1 MSNIICKIDDVSKSF
16 NDLTIIEG
24 ISLTLYKGEA
34 VAVIGKN
41 GSGKST
47 LLKLITGLIVP
58 SKGTINL
65 PSKRVGYVPE
75 QFTCNIR
82 MTTYEYLYHLAKING
97 YSRQEIDTKIMELL
111 NRFELIHVRD
121 KQIQSFS
128 KGMKQKV
135 SLIQALIHEPD
146 ILVLDEPLS
155 GLDRRMQSSLVENLL
170 AIKETGTSMVFSCHE
185 KSIVDELADKVLYIS
200 DKNVSSEKSLIN
212 EEMDAYEIICKIS
225 QNSNENALNE
235 LKDVYHYSMVGDD
248 QIKVTVRAQDKDQLL
263 LDLLQQ
269 GHSIILVSK
278 LDAL

>member
-1 MSNIICKIDDVSKSF
+1 M
-16 NDLTIIEG
+16 
-24 ISLTLYKGEA
+24 
-34 VAVIGKN
+34 
-41 GSGKST
+41 
-47 LLKLITGLIVP
+47 
-58 SKGTINL
+58 

-111 NRFELIHVRD
+111 NRFELKHVRG

-128 KGMKQKV
+128 KKMKQKI

-155 GLDRRMQSSLVENLL
+155 GIDRRMQSSLVENLL

-200 DKNVSSEKSLIN
+200 NKNVSSEKSLIN
-212 EEMDAYEIICKIS
+212 
-225 QNSNENALNE
+225 
-235 LKDVYHYSMVGDD
+235 
-248 QIKVTVRAQDKDQLL
+248 
-263 LDLLQQ
+263 
-269 GHSIILVSK
+269 
-278 LDAL
+278 